1 MIQETTENIILIKQR
16 IQAAQDRQ
24 KSYADRKRKPMEFEV
39 GDRVMLKVSPW
50 KWVVRFIKRGKLNPR
65 YIEPF
70 KVLAR
75 VRDVAYRL
83 ELPRELSRV
92 HHTFYVSN
100 LKKCYV
106 DEPLAM
112 PLEGVHIDDT
122 LQFVEEPVEIM
133 KREIKRLKRSRIPL
147 GSPDHSLFHRPDT
160 FDAWPLL
167 PNTPVGMK
175 PLVLYWE
182 SGAESQVLGRT
193 CASSGVS
200 LSYWHPSDVRQ
211 DLIISTHGWYC
222 REFRNHVKYAMECRK
237 EAKMRYNS
245 GALLGFDP
253 ATKNVR
259 DGDWMCAEVPPAV
272 VDRKVEITGPTGRK
286 MVINAL
292 NSGAKVFMADFEDA
306 LSPTW
311 ENLMKGQ
318 VNLKD
323 AVNGTISFEDKA
335 RNRVY
340 KLNDQIAKLFV
351 RPRGWHLPESHIYI
365 DGEPAIGCLVD
376 FGLYFHH
383 NHAAF
388 RKTQGQGFG
397 PFFYLPKME
406 NSREASIWNHVFTR
420 AEKIVGIENGSI
432 RATVLIETLPA
443 AFQMDEILYELRD
456 HSVGLNCGRWDYI
469 FSYVKTF
476 QGHPDRL
483 LPDRVLVG
491 MGQHFMRSYSDLLI
505 RTCHRRGVH
514 AMGGMA
520 AQIPIRDDPEAN
532 NAALELVKKDKL
544 REVRAGHDGTWAA
557 HPGLIPAI
565 MEVFTNNMNNSPNLI
580 KTMKR
585 EDAANITEEDL
596 LQIPRGVRTLEGLR
610 LNTRV
615 GIQYVAAWLT
625 GTGSVPL
632 YNLME
637 DAATA
642 EISRVQNWQWLKYGV
657 ELDGDGLGVKVNREL
672 FGKVVEE
679 EMMRIEREVGRD
691 KFKKGMYKEACK
703 IFARQCTAPALDD
716 FLTLNAYNHIVVH
729 HPKGPSKL

>member
-1 MIQETTENIILIKQR
+1 MSL
-16 IQAAQDRQ
+16 
-24 KSYADRKRKPMEFEV
+24 SV
-39 GDRVMLKVSPW
+39 GYYGDTGVKKIP
-50 KWVVRFIKRGKLNPR
+50 GG
-65 YIEPF
+65 Y
-70 KVLAR
+70 
-75 VRDVAYRL
+75 DV
-83 ELPRELSRV
+83 
-92 HHTFYVSN
+92 
-100 LKKCYV
+100 
-106 DEPLAM
+106 
-112 PLEGVHIDDT
+112 
-122 LQFVEEPVEIM
+122 
-133 KREIKRLKRSRIPL
+133 
-147 GSPDHSLFHRPDT
+147 
-160 FDAWPLL
+160 
-167 PNTPVGMK
+167 PVG
-175 PLVLYWE
+175 VDIR
-182 SGAESQVLGRT
+182 GRYDEEFAKILT
-193 CASSGVS
+193 KDALMFVA
-200 LSYWHPSDVRQ
+200 
-211 DLIISTHGWYC
+211 DLQ

-237 EAKMRYNS
+237 EAKARYNS
-245 GALLGFDP
+245 GGLPGFDP
-253 ATKNVR
+253 ATRNVR
-259 DGDWMCAEVPPAV
+259 ECDWVCAEVPPAV
-272 VDRKVEITGPTGRK
+272 ADRRVEITGPVERK
-286 MVINAL
+286 MIINAL
-292 NSGAKVFMADFEDA
+292 NSGAKVFMSDFEDA

-323 AVNGTISFEDKA
+323 AVNGTISYEDKA

-340 KLNDQIAKLFV
+340 KLNDQTAKLFV
-351 RPRGWHLPESHIYI
+351 RPRGWHLPESHIFI

-388 RKTQGQGFG
+388 RKTQGQGYG

-406 NSREASIWNHVFTR
+406 NSREARIWNNVFER
-420 AEKIVGIENGSI
+420 AEKMAGIKRGSI

-443 AFQMDEILYELRD
+443 VFQMDEILYELRD

-476 QGHPDRL
+476 QAHPDRL

-491 MGQHFMRSYSDLLI
+491 MAQHFMRSYSDLLI
-505 RTCHRRGVH
+505 RTSHRRGVH

-532 NAALELVKKDKL
+532 EAALELVKKDKL
-544 REVRAGHDGTWAA
+544 REVQAGHDGTWAA

-565 MEVFTNNMNNSPNLI
+565 MEVFNNNMGDKPNLI

-596 LQIPRGVRTLEGLR
+596 LQIPRGVRTIDGLR

-615 GIQYVAAWLT
+615 GIQYLAAWLT

-657 ELDGDGLGVKVNREL
+657 ELDGDGLGVRVSTEL

-679 EMMRIEREVGRD
+679 EMGRIEREVGQVR
-691 KFKKGMYKEACK
+691 FKKGMYKEACK
-703 IFARQCTAPALDD
+703 IFSRQCTAPVLDD
-716 FLTLNAYNHIVVH
+716 FLTINAYNHIVVH
-729 HPKGPSKL
+729 HPTAGSSKL